1 MFTYLVL
8 RAAFALTVKVHPKTA
23 SELEPSSWLA
33 WCYNL
38 FALDD
43 LLLPL
48 FPLECVL
55 LPEELL
61 PLHIFEERYKQ
72 MIGGCLEAQE
82 RASAQQQFGVVLAK
96 EGEISTV
103 GCSARVLKVIRKYED
118 GRMDILSRGTR
129 RFEVYLT
136 NEEEPYLRGGVEFFD
151 DDDGADLPNE
161 TDADHALQLFAQIRD
176 LLGNPAEFPAD
187 LPRPYKHL
195 SFRIAAPLPLELD
208 FKQQLLSVRNE
219 TQRLRDVARAI
230 QQLVPRLTALRRAQQ
245 KAGGNGHARPET
257 WPRDSDSGSQ

>member
-1 MFTYLVL
+1 MPWNQQIQKLCRPGKDRQYTPGPCPDG
-8 RAAFALTVKVHPKTA
+8 RAPR
-23 SELEPSSWLA
+23 
-33 WCYNL
+33 CYNV

-72 MIGGCLEAQE
+72 MIGACLEAQE
-82 RASAQQQFGVVLAK
+82 RGSGQQQFGIVLAK
-96 EGEISTV
+96 EGEINTV
-103 GCSARVLKVIRKYED
+103 GCSARVAKVIRKYED
-118 GRMDILSRGTR
+118 GRMDILTQGTR
-129 RFEVYLT
+129 RFEVFLT

-151 DDDGADLPNE
+151 DDEGADLPNE
-161 TDADHALQLFAQIRD
+161 TDAGHALELFTQIRS
-176 LLGNPAEFPAD
+176 LLGNPAEIPAD
-187 LPRPYKHL
+187 LPRPHKHL
-195 SFRIAAPLPLELD
+195 SFRIAAPLPLDLD

-219 TQRLRDVARAI
+219 TQRLRDVARVI

-245 KAGGNGHARPET
+245 KAGGNGHARVKT
-257 WPRDSDSGSQ
+257 S

>member
-1 MFTYLVL
+1 L
-8 RAAFALTVKVHPKTA
+8 
-23 SELEPSSWLA
+23 
-33 WCYNL
+33 N
-38 FALDD
+38 D

-72 MIGGCLEAQE
+72 MIGACLEVQE
-82 RASAQQQFGVVLAK
+82 RSSGQQQFGVVLAK

-103 GCSARVLKVIRKYED
+103 GCSALVVKVLRKYED

-151 DDDGADLPNE
+151 DDDGADLPTE
-161 TDADHALQLFAQIRD
+161 TDADHALRLFAQVRD

-195 SFRIAAPLPLELD
+195 SFRIAAPLPLDLD

-219 TQRLRDVARAI
+219 TRRLRDVARAI

-245 KAGGNGHARPET
+245 KAGGNGHGCMKT
-257 WPRDSDSGSQ
+257 S

>member
-1 MFTYLVL
+1 MWAGMWAGSNKCQRYRVPSRIDRTHRRLSRV
-8 RAAFALTVKVHPKTA
+8 AALPR
-23 SELEPSSWLA
+23 
-33 WCYNL
+33 CYNL
-38 FALDD
+38 FVLDD

-72 MIGGCLEAQE
+72 MIGACLEAQE
-82 RASAQQQFGVVLAK
+82 RGSGQQQFGIVLAK
-96 EGEISTV
+96 EGDINTV
-103 GCSARVLKVIRKYED
+103 GCSARVVKVIRKYED
-118 GRMDILSRGTR
+118 GRMDILAQGTR
-129 RFEVYLT
+129 RFEVFLT

-151 DDDGADLPNE
+151 DDEGADLPNE
-161 TDADHALQLFAQIRD
+161 TDAAHAVELFTKIRD
-176 LLGNPAEFPAD
+176 LLGNPAEIPAD
-187 LPRPYKHL
+187 LPRPHKNL
-195 SFRIAAPLPLELD
+195 SFRIAAPLPLDLD

-245 KAGGNGHARPET
+245 KAGGNGRAR
-257 WPRDSDSGSQ
+257 